1 MSAASIEMDGTSCVL
16 FFVRDIDAAKKA
28 EARLAAAAHATS
40 QSEHRYRTVFETSP
54 DSVMITRLEDA
65 TVVDVNR
72 TFCQN
77 SGYERT
83 EIVGRKLLDFDHWV
97 DPVERQNMVDLVRR
111 NGSCRDFETRFYTK
125 DRSIHWGLISAST
138 FDLDGE
144 ACLLSITRDI
154 TDAKENEKKIRKLS
168 FYDPLTNLPNRR
180 LLLEKLRRSLVSVGA
195 KRNRNA
201 LILIGLDRFKIVNE
215 TLGHPV
221 GDLLLQEVARRMT
234 SCVKNANTIARIG
247 GDEFVVLLRDLSENT
262 EEAASQAKDV
272 SYKILVEIS
281 RTYTLGKLNSRC
293 TASIGITIFAEEENA
308 KELLQQVD
316 IAMVQAKAAG
326 RNTMR
331 FFAPHLQAAVNARA
345 TMEEDLREAIGTS
358 QFMLYYQPQ
367 VENGRVTG
375 AEALVRWKHPSKGF
389 LSPAAFIPLA
399 EETGLI
405 LPLGDWVLE
414 SACRKIA
421 EWEGHPTAS
430 QISVSVNISARQLRQ
445 HDFVEQV
452 LSVLERTGANP
463 KRLMLELTESML
475 VENVGE
481 VIAKMTSLKST
492 GLSFSLDDFG
502 TGYSSLSYLKRLPL
516 NELKIDLS
524 FVRDILVEASSGV
537 IAETII
543 ALSRAMGMS
552 VIAEGVETEEQR
564 EYLARLGCHAYQGY
578 LFSRPLPADDFERM
592 LPESFPA
599 TATMIV

>member
-1 MSAASIEMDGTSCVL
+1 
-16 FFVRDIDAAKKA
+16 
-28 EARLAAAAHATS
+28 
-40 QSEHRYRTVFETSP
+40 
-54 DSVMITRLEDA
+54 
-65 TVVDVNR
+65 
-72 TFCQN
+72 
-77 SGYERT
+77 
-83 EIVGRKLLDFDHWV
+83 
-97 DPVERQNMVDLVRR
+97 
-111 NGSCRDFETRFYTK
+111 
-125 DRSIHWGLISAST
+125 
-138 FDLDGE
+138 
-144 ACLLSITRDI
+144 
-154 TDAKENEKKIRKLS
+154 
-168 FYDPLTNLPNRR
+168 
-180 LLLEKLRRSLVSVGA
+180 
-195 KRNRNA
+195 
-201 LILIGLDRFKIVNE
+201 
-215 TLGHPV
+215 
-221 GDLLLQEVARRMT
+221 
-234 SCVKNANTIARIG
+234 
-247 GDEFVVLLRDLSENT
+247 
-262 EEAASQAKDV
+262 
-272 SYKILVEIS
+272 
-281 RTYTLGKLNSRC
+281 
-293 TASIGITIFAEEENA
+293 
-308 KELLQQVD
+308 
-316 IAMVQAKAAG
+316 
-326 RNTMR
+326 MR

-502 TGYSSLSYLKRLPL
+502 TGYSSLSYL
-516 NELKIDLS
+516 
-524 FVRDILVEASSGV
+524 RDILVEASSGV

>member
-1 MSAASIEMDGTSCVL
+1 
-16 FFVRDIDAAKKA
+16 
-28 EARLAAAAHATS
+28 
-40 QSEHRYRTVFETSP
+40 
-54 DSVMITRLEDA
+54 
-65 TVVDVNR
+65 
-72 TFCQN
+72 
-77 SGYERT
+77 
-83 EIVGRKLLDFDHWV
+83 
-97 DPVERQNMVDLVRR
+97 
-111 NGSCRDFETRFYTK
+111 
-125 DRSIHWGLISAST
+125 
-138 FDLDGE
+138 
-144 ACLLSITRDI
+144 
-154 TDAKENEKKIRKLS
+154 
-168 FYDPLTNLPNRR
+168 
-180 LLLEKLRRSLVSVGA
+180 LEKLRRSLVSVGA